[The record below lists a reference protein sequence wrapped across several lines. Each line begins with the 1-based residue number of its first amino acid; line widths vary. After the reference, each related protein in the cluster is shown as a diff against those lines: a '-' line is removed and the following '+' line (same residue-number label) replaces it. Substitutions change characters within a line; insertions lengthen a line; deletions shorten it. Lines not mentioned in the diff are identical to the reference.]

1 MVGHRFVE
9 HLIAEGRTNDLR
21 VTVIGEEPRPAYDRV
36 GLSSFFAGKSA
47 EELSLVRPGSYEAA
61 GITVRLA
68 DRVASIDRQ
77 ARRVTLRS
85 GGVLPYDKLI
95 LATGSYAFVPPIEG
109 RDAPGCFVYRTI
121 DDLEAMQAYASRV
134 KVGTVI
140 GGGLLGLEAA
150 NALQNLGLETH
161 VVELAPRLMS
171 LQVDDIG
178 GSVLRRRIEAMGV
191 SLHLATATA
200 RIVTDTSAAGGG
212 RVTGLARK
220 DGSELPTDMVVFSA
234 GIRPRDELGRSCGLE
249 LGERGGLEID
259 DRCQTSDPDIYAIGE
274 CAAYNDRIYGLV
286 APGYHM
292 ARVAASAL
300 AGHGGETFTGF
311 DMSTKLK
318 LMGVDVAS
326 FGDAFAA
333 CAGAHVISVIDTMAE
348 VYKKLVI
355 SPDKK
360 YLLGGMLVGDAA
372 SYGQLV
378 QIVQNRLPLPPHPE
392 DLLMPPRA
400 GAERGAG
407 FGVDALPDTA
417 QICSCHNVSKGKIC
431 EVIGQQKLTAVGAIK
446 ECTRAGTGCGSCVT
460 LISEI
465 LTKELKKAGVVVSR
479 RLCEHFDHSR
489 QELYSLVRLHGLRT
503 FEALIARHG
512 QGQGCEICKPAVASI
527 LASAFNEHILDRK
540 HVPLQDS
547 NDRFLANIQRD
558 GTYSVVPRGAGG
570 EITPDKLIVLGE
582 VAKRYGLYTK
592 ITGGQRI
599 DLFGARMEQLPEIW
613 RELVA
618 AGFESGHAYGKA
630 LRTVK
635 SCVGSTW
642 CRYGVQDS
650 VSFAVRVEN
659 RYKGLRSPHKL
670 KSAVSGCARECAEA
684 QSKDFGIIATDKGYN
699 LYLCG
704 NGGMK
709 PQHAQLFATD
719 LDEEMV
725 LKYIDRF
732 LMFYIRTADRLQR
745 TASWFNNLEGGMDYL
760 RQVLIDDSLCICA
773 ELEAE
778 MAHVVDTYQCEW
790 KTAIED
796 PVKMQQFRPF
806 VNSTRRDP
814 SIVFIRQRDQHR
826 PASWTE
832 KTAMTAARPSGIAGE
847 LFGEAPDAVAQKKS
861 A

>member
-1 MVGHRFVE
+1 MAGRSELIVVGNGMVGHRFVE
-9 HLIAEGRTNDLR
+9 LMISEGRTTDFR
-21 VTVIGEEPRPAYDRV
+21 ITVIGEESRPAYDRV
-36 GLSSFFAGKSA
+36 GLSSYFAGKTA
-47 EELSLVRPGSYEAA
+47 DDLTLVEPGSYERA
-61 GITVRLA
+61 GIEVRRG
-68 DRVASIDRQ
+68 DRVTAIER
-77 ARRVTLRS
+77 AGKTVTLAS
-85 GGVLPYDKLI
+85 GETLRYDQLV
-95 LATGSYAFVPPIEG
+95 LATGSYAFVPPVPG

-121 DDLEAMQAYASRV
+121 DDLVAMEAYAARS
-134 KVGTVI
+134 KVGVVI

-150 NALQNLGLETH
+150 NAIKNLGLETH
-161 VVELAPRLMS
+161 VVELAPRLMT

-178 GSVLRRRIEAMGV
+178 GAVLRRRIESMGV
-191 SLHLATATA
+191 TVHLGALTTSIATRADGA
-200 RIVTDTSAAGGG
+200 VEKL
-212 RVTGLARK
+212 VLK
-220 DGSELPTDMVVFSA
+220 DGTELPADMVVFSA
-234 GIRPRDELGRSCGLE
+234 GIRPRDELGRTAGLD
-249 LGERGGLEID
+249 LGERGGIEID
-259 DRCQTSDPDIYAIGE
+259 DRCCTSDPAIYAIGE
-274 CAAYNDRIYGLV
+274 CAAYNDRVYGLV

-300 AGHGGETFTGF
+300 AGHGGETFTGY

-333 CAGAHVISVIDTMAE
+333 THGAHVISVVDTLAE

-355 SPDKK
+355 SADKQL
-360 YLLGGMLVGDAA
+360 LLGGVLVGDAG

-378 QIVQNRLPLPPHPE
+378 QLVQNRIPLPPHPE
-392 DLLMPPRA
+392 DLLMPPRE
-400 GAERGAG
+400 GGKSAG
-407 FGVDALPDTA
+407 FGVDSLPDAA
-417 QICSCHNVSKGKIC
+417 QICSCNNVSKGQIC
-431 EVIGQQKLTAVGAIK
+431 SAISEKKLTAVGGIK
-446 ECTRAGTGCGSCVT
+446 ECTKAGTSCGSCVT

-465 LTKELKKAGVVVSR
+465 LTKELKKAGVVVSK

-489 QELYSLVRLHGLRT
+489 QELYHLVRLHRIRT
-503 FEALIARHG
+503 FEDLLAQHG
-512 QGQGCEICKPAVASI
+512 TGLGCEICKPAVASI
-527 LASAFNEHILDRK
+527 LASAWNEHILDRK
-540 HVPLQDS
+540 HLPLQDS

-558 GTYSVVPRGAGG
+558 GTYSVVPRVAGG

-582 VAKRYGLYTK
+582 VAKRYNLYTK

-599 DLFGARMEQLPEIW
+599 DLFGARVEQLPDIW
-613 RELVA
+613 RDLCA

-684 QSKDFGIIATDKGYN
+684 QSKDFGIIATEKGYN

-709 PQHAQLFATD
+709 PQHALLFAND
-719 LDEEMV
+719 IDEDTV
-725 LKYIDRF
+725 IKYLDRF

-745 TASWFNNLEGGMDYL
+745 TASWFNNLEGGLDYL
-760 RQVLIDDSLCICA
+760 RQVLIDDSLGICA

-778 MAHVVDTYQCEW
+778 MALVVDTYQCEW

-796 PVKMQQFRPF
+796 AEKLKSFRPF
-806 VNSTRRDP
+806 VNSTKSDP

-826 PASWTE
+826 PAFWDE
-832 KTAMTAARPSGIAGE
+832 KADRASEM
-847 LFGEAPDAVAQKKS
+847 FGEARALEKKS